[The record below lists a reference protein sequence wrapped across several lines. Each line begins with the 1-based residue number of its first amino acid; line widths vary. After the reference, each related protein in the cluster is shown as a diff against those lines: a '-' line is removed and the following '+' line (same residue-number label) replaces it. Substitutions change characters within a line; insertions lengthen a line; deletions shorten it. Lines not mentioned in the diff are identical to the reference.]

1 MFYVI
6 IYLCI
11 SNVPNP
17 KCLVY
22 SRPQKSMP
30 QINEWMDKWIDWIN
44 EVFFMYSVLAM
55 RQFYMCLVSGVPSAW
70 NILLH
75 LLSWRSSICKLRF
88 SPESLS
94 CRKAFLASLGVEGG
108 IMVVSLKWLG
118 GTERITDFFISVLF
132 LAIWVTVGNPLI
144 LLKTEI

>member
-1 MFYVI
+1 MFYGI

-22 SRPQKSMP
+22 SRSQKSVA

-44 EVFFMYSVLAM
+44 EAFFMYSVLAM

-75 LLSWRSSICKLRF
+75 LLSWWSSICKLRF

-94 CRKAFLASLGVEGG
+94 CRKRPSWNHLGWKEESWSYLQSGCEEQKEPRTFSFLCC
-108 IMVVSLKWLG
+108 
-118 GTERITDFFISVLF
+118 F
-132 LAIWVTVGNPLI
+132 
-144 LLKTEI
+144 